1 MNKTQ
6 VKHALEQLIA
16 GELRAEDAVRM
27 AAEAGYRTFADMC
40 EAELPERLPRVRIDR
55 SLVRLRIA
63 KAITGQV
70 ALGELRGW
78 AEELAAVLDRHELG
92 ISVLERR
99 RLSEALALV
108 AVATDLRI
116 FRNTRPVQRVLS
128 AIARSLGRRR
138 SGNIACLYGQL
149 FYNQP
154 EFHLLTRRLED
165 ASGDDGD
172 EAEDAAPTTFLPQT
186 PSFLDSL
193 GLGDLDLDTGLDERW
208 GTDRGEGEPSSAEAP
223 PPSPKAAGI
232 RCADVVALNRAY
244 TPGTH
249 VHDYEWVVAF
259 SVATRSL
266 VQEDSVPGAAE
277 EGFLERARE
286 LAPNFDFA
294 SYKPEARRDQDGV
307 LEIVLDAP
315 TVGRKELVYAAK
327 LFALVHQVGRIH
339 FEGRRLATIAP
350 AVQPAPAA
358 APQDGR
364 EDERIHEE

>member
-1 MNKTQ
+1 MNRTQ

-16 GELRAEDAVRM
+16 GELRAEEAVRM

-63 KAITGQV
+63 KAITGQL

-108 AVATDLRI
+108 AVATDARI
-116 FRNTRPVQRVLS
+116 FKNARPVQRVLS

-138 SGNIACLYGQL
+138 SGNVACLYGQL
-149 FYNQP
+149 FYGQP

-165 ASGDDGD
+165 AGS
-172 EAEDAAPTTFLPQT
+172 EDPEEEGPPPSFLPQT

-193 GLGDLDLDTGLDERW
+193 GLSDLDLDTGLDERW
-208 GTDRGEGEPSSAEAP
+208 GERGGNEPEATSEGQPQQQQAQAPQPPKSS
-223 PPSPKAAGI
+223 GM
-232 RCADVVALNRAY
+232 RCADVVALNRPY
-244 TPGTH
+244 TAGTH

-286 LAPNFDFA
+286 LAPNFDFGT
-294 SYKPEARRDQDGV
+294 YRPEARRDQDGV

-315 TVGRKELVYAAK
+315 AIGRKELIYAAK
-327 LFALVHQVGRIH
+327 LFGLVHQVGRIY
-339 FEGRRLATIAP
+339 FEGRRVATIAP
-350 AVQPAPAA
+350 VAG
-358 APQDGR
+358 D
-364 EDERIHEE
+364 